1 MADETPENE
10 EAVAAAEDAAQA
22 LDAIEAEAAS
32 ELPATDA
39 SPAAAAPAATTT
51 PAAADAEPEEDGPRP
66 NRRKVREGIV
76 VSDAMSATVVVAVV
90 ERVRHPKYG
99 KTVQRTKKLYVH
111 DAEDSAKVGDRVRV
125 HARRRGQ
132 RQGGG
137 PGPGAGDPA
146 ALQAQALAPDRSGGA
161 GPMIQQESRLRV
173 ADNSGAREVLCI
185 RVLGGSRRRYA
196 SIGDVFVATV
206 KDAIP
211 GAAVKKGD
219 VVKCVVVRTK
229 KEKRRPDGSYIRFDE
244 NAAVLINDQQQ
255 PRGTRIFGPVGRELR
270 DKRFMRI
277 VSLAP
282 EVL

>member
-1 MADETPENE
+1 MVDEQSSTGTTEPREN
-10 EAVAAAEDAAQA
+10 A
-22 LDAIEAEAAS
+22 
-32 ELPATDA
+32 
-39 SPAAAAPAATTT
+39 
-51 PAAADAEPEEDGPRP
+51 
-66 NRRKVREGIV
+66 RKVREGLV
-76 VSDAMSATVVVAVV
+76 VSDAMEATVVVAVI
-90 ERVRHPKYG
+90 ERVRHPRYG
-99 KTVQRTKKLYVH
+99 KTVQHTKRLYVH
-111 DAEDSAKVGDRVRV
+111 DGDNLAKVGD
-125 HARRRGQ
+125 
-132 RQGGG
+132 
-137 PGPGAGDPA
+137 
-146 ALQAQALAPDRSGGA
+146 
-161 GPMIQQESRLRV
+161 
-173 ADNSGAREVLCI
+173 
-185 RVLGGSRRRYA
+185 
-196 SIGDVFVATV
+196 FVATV